1 MAANAC
7 LKNEFTEDEK
17 CHNLMIRLKWEG
29 NTHAKEGIKYKTQ
42 AKSIE
47 GNSQLRIG
55 EGGGCERGCGVHSD
69 MHSDMFDHH
78 LRKTPYLM
86 SLS

>member
-17 CHNLMIRLKWEG
+17 CHNLMIRLKWDG
-29 NTHAKEGIKYKTQ
+29 YTHAKEGIKYKTQ

-47 GNSQLRIG
+47 GNSHCAWG
-55 EGGGCERGCGVHSD
+55 SEGGV
-69 MHSDMFDHH
+69 
-78 LRKTPYLM
+78 
-86 SLS
+86 